1 MKQIVSYLFIL
12 DEFIN
17 INYIFRQIFIKF
29 FTMNSTNANI
39 INSVCLIVIGLWGYF
54 EVSSPTAL
62 IPVGFGAVLIL
73 CTPGVKKQN
82 KVIAHVAVLLTLVIL
97 VALAGMRLPKSIEK
111 GGLGL
116 VRVFL
121 MIGTS
126 ALSMVYFIGSFIA
139 ARKAREKS

>member
-1 MKQIVSYLFIL
+1 
-12 DEFIN
+12 
-17 INYIFRQIFIKF
+17 
-29 FTMNSTNANI
+29 MNSTNANI
-39 INSVCLIVIGLWGYF
+39 INSICLIVIGLWGYF

-73 CTPGVKKQN
+73 CTSGVKNQN
-82 KVIAHVAVLLTLVIL
+82 KVIAHIAVILTLIIL

-116 VRVFL
+116 VRVLL

-126 ALSMVYFIGSFIA
+126 LLSMVYFVRSFTA
-139 ARKAREKS
+139 ARKARKNS